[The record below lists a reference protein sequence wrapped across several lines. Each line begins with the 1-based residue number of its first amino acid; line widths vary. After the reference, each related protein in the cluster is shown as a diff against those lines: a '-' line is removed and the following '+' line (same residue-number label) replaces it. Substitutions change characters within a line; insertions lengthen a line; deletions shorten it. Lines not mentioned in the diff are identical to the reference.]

1 MVVDD
6 SAFFRKRLVAMIEKD
21 GRIEVIAQAENGAQ
35 AVTLNSTRRPAVIVM
50 DVNMPVMD
58 GITAVREIMAKRPT
72 AIMMFSALTHE
83 GARES
88 LDAIE
93 AGALDF
99 MPKNLESGT
108 GSYDEMGR
116 LLCDKLVALA
126 ANPTSRA
133 RPTVRARAVGRPTA
147 AGSAGATAAPP
158 SAVRRPAAA
167 PAGPLSGTPSS
178 AGTTSP
184 AGAAAAVP
192 RRATEGLVSVPPE
205 TRLVLIGSS
214 TGGPVALQ
222 KVITALPANYPY
234 PVVIAQH
241 MPDRFTAEFAKRL
254 DASSAVHVAEGA
266 DGDELKPGTVLIC
279 RGGME
284 TELRRGG
291 SVGRLALRKP
301 NRGEIYQ
308 PSVDVLFRSGAELCA
323 DRILAVV
330 LTGMGADGCEG
341 ARELCRRGAHL
352 WAQDEATSVVYGMPQ
367 AVAKAGLVEHVL
379 PLPQIGPSLAKFR
392 GPH

>member
-99 MPKNLESGT
+99 MPKNLDST
-108 GSYDEMGR
+108 AGSYEEVGR

-126 ANPTSRA
+126 SNPTSRA
-133 RPTVRARAVGRPTA
+133 RPTVRARAEGRVSTSAA
-147 AGSAGATAAPP
+147 AGVAAASGGRAVPP
-158 SAVRRPAAA
+158 RFGTEAVRMPATGAVEA
-167 PAGPLSGTPSS
+167 PVGV
-178 AGTTSP
+178 SP
-184 AGAAAAVP
+184 ARRISDAA
-192 RRATEGLVSVPPE
+192 VSVPPE
-205 TRLVLIGSS
+205 TRLILIGSS

-222 KVITALPANYPY
+222 KVITALPADYPF

-254 DASSAVHVAEGA
+254 DAAAAVRVAEGA
-266 DGDELKPGTVLIC
+266 DGDELKPGTVFIC

-291 SVGRLALRKP
+291 SFGRLALRKP

-308 PSVDVLFRSGAELCA
+308 PSVDLLFRSGAELCP

-341 ARELCRRGAHL
+341 ARQLRQRGAHL

-367 AVAKAGLVEHVL
+367 AVAKAGIVEHVL

-392 GPH
+392 SPR